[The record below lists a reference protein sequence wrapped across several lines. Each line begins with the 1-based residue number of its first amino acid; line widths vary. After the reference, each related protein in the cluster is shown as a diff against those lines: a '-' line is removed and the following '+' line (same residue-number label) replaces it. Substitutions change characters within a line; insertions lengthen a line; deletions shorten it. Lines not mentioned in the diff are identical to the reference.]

1 MVTGEVVAME
11 PVIGEGDEGEEE
23 GGFPRNNVVDVDQ
36 NHVLVEDANEEEEE
50 EDEEEEEEEE
60 DIDLDATLEFD
71 KLTSEQLNEIDVIA
85 LNFGMKKKDFLSFLE
100 VDQDEAETK
109 RSKK

>member
-1 MVTGEVVAME
+1 M
-11 PVIGEGDEGEEE
+11 D
-23 GGFPRNNVVDVDQ
+23 D
-36 NHVLVEDANEEEEE
+36 L
-50 EDEEEEEEEE
+50 
-60 DIDLDATLEFD
+60 DLDATLEFD

-109 RSKK
+109 RSQKVYF